1 MEIKQKKKRVKEV
14 KKKTSVNLSLYY
26 RAFIKEQI
34 ATGRFSSASD
44 VMVFGLRLLEQE
56 DILLEKKKKRKAVL
70 NK

>member
-1 MEIKQKKKRVKEV
+1 MEIKQKKKRVREV

-70 NK
+70 KK

>member
-1 MEIKQKKKRVKEV
+1 MKIKKKKRVLREK
-14 KKKTSVNLSLYY
+14 KKKTSVTLSLYY

-56 DILLEKKKKRKAVL
+56 DILLEKRKKRKAVL

>member
-1 MEIKQKKKRVKEV
+1 MEIKQKKKRVREV
-14 KKKTSVNLSLYY
+14 KKKTSVTLSLYY
-26 RAFIKEQI
+26 RTFIKEQI

-70 NK
+70 KK